1 MVQIFWRLKSL
12 WIDHSPLFFRE
23 ILKIEHL
30 LLLLAAILISNVP
43 NLTWGRVSNLL
54 SGWET
59 VWEEVAL
66 IPLEL

>member
-1 MVQIFWRLKSL
+1 M

-30 LLLLAAILISNVP
+30 LLLLAAILISNLL
-43 NLTWGRVSNLL
+43 NLTLGRVSNLL

-59 VWEEVAL
+59 VWEEVAPIL
-66 IPLEL
+66 LEL